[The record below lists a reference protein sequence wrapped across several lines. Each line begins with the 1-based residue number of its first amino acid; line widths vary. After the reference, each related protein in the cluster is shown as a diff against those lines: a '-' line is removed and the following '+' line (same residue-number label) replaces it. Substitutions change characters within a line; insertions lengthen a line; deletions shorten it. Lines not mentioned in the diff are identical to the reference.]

1 MDLVTIDRTA
11 SDAPDDGDRPDP
23 GGPGGAGG
31 NGGNGGAR
39 RPRTRY
45 RRRTRILRSVFYSGT
60 AAIVLA
66 AAFVVPLPFIEYVP
80 STPTAI
86 PPLVE
91 IEGTQTTELDGDTAL
106 LTILLR
112 QQPTV
117 ATLGALLDDDR
128 SLRTLTEVYPPG
140 TDRDEV
146 REFERERFG
155 RAFDIAAAVGAQAA
169 GVETELI
176 TEVAVV
182 QILPDSPAEGLL
194 TPGDIIEAVDGE
206 PVTAAEQVQQA
217 TREASIGDELELT
230 IRHAGQRRE
239 VTAVL
244 ADVTGDG
251 HAQLGVGIETAV
263 EELRLPFE
271 VRLAET
277 RIGGPSAGMM
287 VGLTVYDLLSE
298 EDLLAG
304 RTVVGTGTLD
314 ADGRVGP
321 VGGVREKMRAA
332 AEYGADLV
340 LVPRIQ
346 IDEARAG
353 APDDL
358 MIVGVSSLDE
368 ALEALRRDPA

>member
-1 MDLVTIDRTA
+1 MTTDRAT
-11 SDAPDDGDRPDP
+11 SDSPGADRPD
-23 GGPGGAGG
+23 AGDAG
-31 NGGNGGAR
+31 SAHAPQAR
-39 RPRTRY
+39 HRL
-45 RRRTRILRSVFYSGT
+45 RTRILRSVFYSGT
-60 AAIVLA
+60 GAIVAA
-66 AAFVVPLPFIEYVP
+66 AAFVVPLPFIEYIP

-91 IEGTQTTELDGDTAL
+91 IEGTPTTELDGDTAL

-140 TDRDEV
+140 TDRDEM
-146 REFERERFG
+146 REFQRERFG
-155 RAFDIAAAVGAQAA
+155 RAFDIAAAVGARAA
-169 GVETELI
+169 GVETELV

-182 QILPDSPAEGLL
+182 QVLPDSPAEGLL
-194 TPGDIIEAVDGE
+194 SPGDIIESVDGE

-217 TREASIGDELELT
+217 TREAPIGHELQLT
-230 IRHAGQRRE
+230 VRHAGQSRE

-244 ADVTGDG
+244 EDVTGDG

-263 EELRLPFE
+263 DELRLPFE

-321 VGGVREKMRAA
+321 VGGVPEKMRAA
-332 AEYGADLV
+332 SEYGADVV
-340 LVPRIQ
+340 LVPRLQ
-346 IDEARAG
+346 LEEALAA

-358 MIVGVSSLDE
+358 RVIGVSDIDD
-368 ALEALRRDPA
+368 AIEALRRDTT